1 MLRGKK
7 PSLKRIPARR
17 GVVDILAEGLAV
29 VCTRSRGSAAAV
41 PGAWTPNHV
50 ARTELLRTC
59 QQFARQEKFFGHR
72 VTTFSDNDEAVL
84 RFRKD
89 RTYDTLD
96 IRQRLTDLILSARLT
111 HQHAILWKI
120 KSPSWDMQTSVA
132 LLIYSVFFFGRSF
145 SLRQLPSPT
154 CRSLPT
160 WMTSCRRLRD
170 KGR

>member
-7 PSLKRIPARR
+7 TPLKRIPARR
-17 GVVDILAEGLAV
+17 GVVDILVAGLAV
-29 VCTRSRGSAAAV
+29 VCTQSRGSTAAV

-72 VTTFSDNDEAVL
+72 VTTFYDNDEAVL
-84 RFRKD
+84 RFR
-89 RTYDTLD
+89 TYGSDTSD
-96 IRQRLTDLILSARLT
+96 IRQGLSYLTLSVRLT

-132 LLIYSVFFFGRSF
+132 LLIYSVFFFSVAPF
-145 SLRQLPSPT
+145 ISNNFLVPLVDPFPPEW
-154 CRSLPT
+154 LFVVV
-160 WMTSCRRLRD
+160 
-170 KGR
+170 